1 MLFRRNAMK
10 KLGVLFVFAML
21 ACLMWAAIGEY
32 TVTSSTVDPGYLDA
46 SESLMILNS
55 SLDEGMSS
63 LIDIG
68 FPFVYD
74 GSIYTQFKACTNG
87 YITFDASAD
96 PIYNNSLAANKLII
110 APLWDDM
117 TTGPV
122 GAVYYQLQ
130 GSAPNRI
137 AVVEYKAIR
146 WPYNSISN
154 NITFQIKLYEGT
166 NEIAFNYLS
175 IDFPGSSASA
185 SIGIS
190 GSTTGD
196 FLSILPTYV
205 DFEVNTESEHQ
216 FIGDAQVNHF
226 KWKKYTLTPPAAPEN
241 DLALVA
247 LEGPS
252 STFLGGSARIKA
264 TVMNLGSNT
273 QESYSVSLRS
283 FTGAPIETQNNLTP
297 IAAGQSQNFFFS
309 WYPLDAGNQQLF
321 AEVNLAGDE
330 NLDNNSSDL
339 LGIIVFEEELNL
351 ISIGE
356 KEGSGRIPLDFHYKS
371 SVSQSIYT
379 QDEINAIGHIEAIS
393 LKNNFTSNM
402 GSKPVQIWMGT
413 TTEESFG
420 TNWIEPS
427 SLSMVFDG
435 WVDFPVGENSILFQ
449 LDEAFTYSQD
459 NLVIMF
465 KRPLDSE
472 YYSSTDNFWLY
483 DTNEYRNKSTSEDYL
498 DIDVDDLPQGN
509 NSSFSPVI
517 DLYYSPFDSPVFHA
531 SHTNIHFPNQQINT
545 SRTQA
550 ITVGNWGSGI
560 LEISSIDIVGDPEFT
575 LSRLPWIPHGVDA
588 GESFSFNVSY
598 DPLEISTVRADEA
611 TISIEYSTGVPGDLP
626 WTHTIDVS
634 GIAIDSSI
642 GYIPYYEGFDGDYE
656 MDELPLGWSKYEGI
670 DSHASMVGITG
681 MDAYSEPYSVQL
693 YKASDTPEGVF
704 LILPILTDDI
714 ALSELRLSFKTAN
727 VEMKSSSDGS
737 TRAINAEIVD
747 LGVMTD
753 PDDISTFVLLQSFS
767 SSYPWQ
773 SYNYDF
779 SLYTSDAKY
788 IAFRNASGYYS
799 SMLLIDDVS
808 LDYIPANDLMVTV
821 LELPNVVSQ
830 NQNISVSVTLKNNGS
845 NPQDSY
851 SVELKSVVGATLAS
865 AAGPYLFAGQSLDVI
880 LNWVPQHT
888 GLQKVFATV
897 NLLGDENEDNDS
909 SDIKE
914 TYVLGSGYAYQE
926 VGLGGETQRVPL
938 DFYYRSSLSQ
948 NLYLQ
953 TELEQY
959 GTLNSLTLFNDF
971 ENTIDATPVKIWM
984 GTTPLNNL
992 QSQHLPYAQ
1001 MSLVFDGNLSFP
1013 SGENMVFINLDT
1025 PFEYEQD
1032 NLVIMY
1038 LRPLDTQWY
1047 SSGDMFKSDYGD
1059 VVRTKILYS
1068 DSVNYDPSSV
1078 NFNNADSSY
1087 YLAKTGF
1094 VFAGSTAEPTMSYT
1108 ITPRPLD
1115 FGDVTMGET
1124 ETKYVTIEN
1133 TGEVE
1138 LTVDD
1143 IYISGDDFMF
1153 ADGFELPIV
1162 IPVGETA
1169 EVYIVF
1175 NAYDF
1180 GLFENDMIFLSDAG
1194 EDQITLK
1201 ANVPEHSVYIEP
1213 EILNFGD
1220 VLVGQYHYRSVQVSN
1235 TGTTNFTILD
1245 VSFESD
1251 DSCFSFSYPSLP
1263 LSLAPDADTN
1273 LSLTFYTEDYGHY
1286 DDTMY
1291 ITTNGGTHS
1300 VFLHAT
1306 AWEEP
1311 LIANPQSISFG
1322 HDIPL
1327 AHTSTRNLNLL
1338 HNFNSG
1344 MDSFWID
1351 NVVLADQTKGFSLD
1365 EAIYNDVEMPV
1376 ELPYNLANGESL
1388 DFKVH
1393 FLPLEPL
1400 AKTTSII
1407 VYYGESQMLRIPV
1420 SAFEGTVVGAEPE
1433 ISVSQEPIFHVL
1445 APYSHIQRYFT
1456 IQNTGTEILEYEIN
1470 TDGFGDDVS
1479 FTPES
1484 GTVNPGSQAS
1494 IEYSITSGEA
1504 MPWVSSHSLQITSN
1518 DPLRP
1523 TVEIP
1528 FAYAVT
1534 QAIANQ
1540 AFMAYPTQGDQP
1552 LTVRFSLLPGIEG
1565 LRYSWDFD
1573 NNGSFDSYEPEP
1585 LHTYTAA
1592 GVYSVRLTLLLPTG
1606 VSKQYL
1612 LQDYITVGTVGPS
1625 VLPDAISYIEFYQN
1639 QVSDPYLLSDVFAA
1653 PAGTWLD
1660 YYVQPSAHIRGIVNQ
1675 WGVMTLTAANNWWGT
1690 ETITVVAT
1698 DPYQNTC
1705 SHQIVVNVI
1714 HVNAAPMLSI
1724 PNDLHFIH
1732 RSSFMVDFS
1741 DYIYDLDDDIQDL
1754 GISLSRI
1761 SGDETIQFAYYP
1773 INQANIPGQHTVIF
1787 SSLEEASQT
1796 TRFNI
1801 AVNDFHTRAISNAA
1815 FNMHVLD
1822 HFEAEPSTAT
1832 SYQYTGQSVHFR
1844 DVTLGNP
1851 NYWLWNFGDGN
1862 SSTEKHP
1869 IHIYEYAGSYD
1880 VSLTVGHDLAEEED
1894 STTRMDYI
1902 HMQGTY
1908 VTPGNLPP
1916 VWSPAGSPYNLFGGF
1931 TFDED
1936 DDLTIEEGVDLNIFG
1951 DDPVVIQGTLNA
1963 NNVNF
1968 AGQEGSWGGL
1978 VFAGSSRQTSSLT
1991 NCHITDAILPIKIIN
2006 SSPMISGLI
2015 IGSDTRDQENE
2026 GRVAIHIGSGSSAQL
2041 ENIEISGYSG
2051 GIVIDNDGD
2060 LRATPTLS
2068 NIRVRNST
2076 QTSRDQALEGTGLSV
2091 NGTANLDDIEIEGF
2105 DTGINVQNSSMGTPT
2120 LGNIRVRNSTQTSRD
2135 DTLGS
2140 TGAKVS
2146 GNVDIEDLDIDGY
2159 NTGVQID
2166 GSQNTAATPT
2176 LGNIRVRNSTQT
2188 SRDDLIPLGMLI
2200 SSNAAPIIEDMEILD
2215 MPRGIL
2221 IQGDGTGSRTTPTLG
2236 NIRVRNSTQ
2245 TSRGQ
2250 SYGLS
2255 INDIQSV
2262 NIQDAEIKGYEDGI
2276 LIRTTSRTI
2285 STPTL
2290 GNIRVRNSTQTSRT
2304 LGVGIDIFG
2313 SVEAQLEDIEIEDYN
2328 YGIKYQGEAGFRA
2341 ISTPTLGNIRVRN
2354 STQTS
2359 RSESYGIQLMNLDRV
2374 VLEDIEI
2381 EGYQIG
2387 LELANTQE
2395 YRAISTPTLGNI
2407 RVRNSTQ
2414 TSRFDNIGILLGS
2427 GIAGSL
2433 METEIENA
2441 KIGLM
2446 IADGNRSLISPLK
2459 IYNCATGIKAI
2470 SLDASKKVAGHYI
2483 VNEPLFIS
2491 QHPDWIFTGIEL
2503 LGSGPWQ
2510 IKNNSMV
2517 NMEHYLKANDAQGDF
2532 INNIAIGSPAPDQP
2546 FVFTNSNFNINY
2558 NDIYRTGSQ
2567 DGVGNISVNPMFTD
2581 AEERDYTLT
2590 TFSPCID
2597 AGSVDEPL
2605 DEDGTVSDIGAF
2617 TYLHKASIQP
2627 SHRFITPRTVV
2638 YFENTSWGHD
2648 HPFST
2653 AEWDLGNDGIVDA
2666 SSYDWSH
2673 QFDTPGV
2680 YDLKLTMHSGILNDV
2695 KEYTA
2700 FIVVQDPQLQA
2711 PTAVEIS
2718 RVEGNIQI
2726 SWQPV
2731 TLTAAENPV
2740 NVEYYLVYASDVP
2753 YGFFDYIGH
2762 SSDGQTSFVDL
2773 NAADAAHRFYFVIGF
2788 SGNYRELM
2796 DYINVNRS
2804 LEPVKAKQP
2813 TLRTQQ

>member
-1 MLFRRNAMK
+1 MK
-10 KLGVLFVFAML
+10 KVGVLLLFAML
-21 ACLMWAAIGEY
+21 ASLMWALVDEY
-32 TVTSSTVDPGYLDA
+32 TVTSTTVDPGYLDA
-46 SESLMILNS
+46 NESLMILNS

-63 LIDIG
+63 LFDIG
-68 FPFVYD
+68 FPFIYD

-87 YITFDASAD
+87 YITFDASATSN
-96 PIYNNSLAANKLII
+96 YNNSLATNKLII

-130 GSAPNRI
+130 GSAPNRV

-190 GSTTGD
+190 GSTTRD

-205 DFEVNTESEHQ
+205 DFEVNTESEHE
-216 FIGDAQVNHF
+216 FIGDAQVDNF
-226 KWKKYTLTPPAAPEN
+226 KWKKYTLSPPAALDN

-247 LEGPS
+247 LEGPNN
-252 STFLGGSARIKA
+252 TFLGGSARIKA
-264 TVMNLGSNT
+264 TVMNLGINI
-273 QESYSVSLRS
+273 QESYSVSLKD
-283 FTGAPIETQNNLTP
+283 FTGALIETQDNFMP
-297 IAAGQSQNFFFS
+297 IAAGQSQDFFFS
-309 WYPLDAGNQQLF
+309 WYPLNAGNQQLF

-330 NLDNNSSDL
+330 NPDNNSSDL
-339 LGIIVFEEELNL
+339 LGIVVFEEELNL

-356 KEGSGRIPLDFHYKS
+356 KEGTGRIPLDFYYKS

-379 QDEINAIGHIEAIS
+379 QDEINAIGHIKAIS
-393 LKNNFTSNM
+393 LHNDFTSNV

-413 TTEESFG
+413 TTEDSFEIG
-420 TNWIEPS
+420 LRDTS

-435 WVDFPVGENSILFQ
+435 WVDFPAGENNILIQ

-459 NLVIMF
+459 NLVVVF
-465 KRPLDSE
+465 KRPLDSA
-472 YYSSTDNFWLY
+472 YYSSSDNFWLY
-483 DTNEYRNKSTSEDYL
+483 YADENRTQSNSSDNIDL
-498 DIDVDDLPQGN
+498 DINDIGYGYGN
-509 NSSFSPVI
+509 TYSFNPVI

-611 TISIEYSTGVPGDLP
+611 TISIAYSTGVPGDLP
-626 WTHTIDVS
+626 QTHTIEVS
-634 GIAIDSSI
+634 GFAIDSSI

-656 MDELPLGWSKYEGI
+656 MGELPLGWSKYEGI

-681 MDAYSEPYSVQL
+681 MSASSDPYSVQL

-704 LILPILTDDI
+704 LILPILIDDI
-714 ALSELRLSFKTAN
+714 ALNELRLGFKTAN
-727 VEMKSSSDGS
+727 IEMKSSSDGS
-737 TRAINAEIVD
+737 TRAINADIVD

-779 SLYTSDAKY
+779 SLYTGDAKY

-808 LDYIPANDLMVTV
+808 LNYIPANDLMVTA

-830 NQNISVSVTLKNNGS
+830 NQDVSVSVTLKNNGS

-851 SVELKSVVGATLAS
+851 SVELKTVTGATLAS
-865 AAGPYLFAGQSLDVI
+865 AAGPYLYAGQSLDVI
-880 LNWVPQHT
+880 LNWVPQHN
-888 GLQKVFATV
+888 GLQKLFATV

-953 TELEQY
+953 TELGQY

-971 ENTIDATPVKIWM
+971 DDAIDATPVKIWM
-984 GTTPLNNL
+984 GTTTLNNL

-1047 SSGDMFKSDYGD
+1047 SYDDMFKCDYGD
-1059 VVRTKILYS
+1059 VARTKIWYS
-1068 DSVNYDPSSV
+1068 DSVNYDPSSFS
-1078 NFNNADSSY
+1078 FNDADDSY

-1094 VFAGSTAEPTMSYT
+1094 VFAGSAAEPTMSYT
-1108 ITPRPLD
+1108 LTPRPLD

-1213 EILNFGD
+1213 EILDFGD
-1220 VLVGQYHYRSVQVSN
+1220 VLVDQYHYASVQVSN
-1235 TGTTNFTILD
+1235 TGTTDFAILD
-1245 VSFESD
+1245 VSFESS
-1251 DSCFSFSYPSLP
+1251 DSCFSYSYPPLP
-1263 LSLAPDADTN
+1263 LSLAPEAETN
-1273 LSLTFYTEDYGHY
+1273 LSLTFYTEDYGY
-1286 DDTMY
+1286 YEDTMY
-1291 ITTNGGTHS
+1291 ITTNGGIYS
-1300 VFLHAT
+1300 VFVQAT

-1322 HDIPL
+1322 NDIPL
-1327 AHTSTRNLNLL
+1327 AHTSTRNLNLF

-1344 MDSFWID
+1344 MDSIWID
-1351 NVVLADQTKGFSLD
+1351 NVVLEDQTSGFSLD
-1365 EAIYNDVEMPV
+1365 EEIYNDVEMLV

-1388 DFKVH
+1388 DFKVN

-1400 AKTTSII
+1400 AKNTTIN
-1407 VYYGESQMLRIPV
+1407 VYYGENQSMRIPV
-1420 SAFEGTVVGAEPE
+1420 GAFEGTEVGAEPQ

-1445 APYSHIQRYFT
+1445 APYSQKQGYIT
-1456 IQNTGTEILEYEIN
+1456 IQNTGSEILEYEIN

-1484 GTVNPGSQAS
+1484 GTVNPGRHAS
-1494 IEYSITSGEA
+1494 IEYSITSYEA
-1504 MPWVSSHSLQITSN
+1504 MPTVSSHSLQITNN
-1518 DPLRP
+1518 DPVRP
-1523 TVEIP
+1523 IVEIP

-1534 QAIANQ
+1534 EPIADQ

-1573 NNGSFDSYEPEP
+1573 NNGSFDSHEPEP
-1585 LHTYTAA
+1585 IHTYTDA

-1606 VSKQYL
+1606 ASKQYL
-1612 LQDYITVGTVGPS
+1612 MQDYITVGTVGPS

-1639 QVSDPYLLSDVFAA
+1639 QESDPYLLSDVFEA

-1660 YYVQPSAHIRGIVNQ
+1660 YYVQPSAHIRGIVNY
-1675 WGVMTLTAANNWWGT
+1675 WGVMTLTAAYNWWGT

-1698 DPYQNTC
+1698 DPYQNT
-1705 SHQIVVNVI
+1705 STHQIVVNVI
-1714 HVNAAPMLSI
+1714 HVNAAPILSI
-1724 PNDLHFIH
+1724 PDDLHFIH

-1741 DYIYDLDDDIQDL
+1741 DYIYDIDDDIQDL

-1761 SGDETIQFAYYP
+1761 PGSESIEFAYYP
-1773 INQANIPGQHTVIF
+1773 IDEANIPGQHTVIF
-1787 SSLEEASQT
+1787 SSSQEGAQI

-1801 AVNDFHTRAISNAA
+1801 AVNDFHTRAISNAE

-1832 SYQYTGQSVHFR
+1832 SYQYTGQSVHFK
-1844 DVTLGNP
+1844 DATLGNP

-1862 SSTEKHP
+1862 SSTEQHP

-1978 VFAGSSRQTSSLT
+1978 VFEGSGSRNASSLT
-1991 NCHITDAILPIKIIN
+1991 NCIITDALLPLKIIN
-2006 SSPMISGLI
+2006 SSPTLTALTINTSQTNDYRDAATAI
-2015 IGSDTRDQENE
+2015 YIGQ
-2026 GRVAIHIGSGSSAQL
+2026 GSSA
-2041 ENIEISGYSG
+2041 NISDIEISGYSG

-2060 LRATPTLS
+2060 LRATPTL
-2068 NIRVRNST
+2068 
-2076 QTSRDQALEGTGLSV
+2076 
-2091 NGTANLDDIEIEGF
+2091 
-2105 DTGINVQNSSMGTPT
+2105 
-2120 LGNIRVRNSTQTSRD
+2120 
-2135 DTLGS
+2135 
-2140 TGAKVS
+2140 
-2146 GNVDIEDLDIDGY
+2146 
-2159 NTGVQID
+2159 
-2166 GSQNTAATPT
+2166 
-2176 LGNIRVRNSTQT
+2176 
-2188 SRDDLIPLGMLI
+2188 
-2200 SSNAAPIIEDMEILD
+2200 
-2215 MPRGIL
+2215 
-2221 IQGDGTGSRTTPTLG
+2221 G

-2245 TSRGQ
+2245 TSRGE

-2255 INDIQSV
+2255 INEIQSV
-2262 NIQDAEIKGYEDGI
+2262 NIQDAEIEGYEDGI
-2276 LIRTTSRTI
+2276 LIRATSRAI

-2328 YGIKYQGEAGFRA
+2328 HGIKYQGDAGFRA

-2359 RSESYGIQLMNLDRV
+2359 RNESYGIQLMNLDRV

-2414 TSRFDNIGILLGS
+2414 TSRFDNIGILLGN

-2567 DGVGNISVNPMFTD
+2567 DGVGNISVDPMFTD
-2581 AEERDYTLT
+2581 AEERDYSLT
-2590 TFSPCID
+2590 AFSPCID

-2627 SHRFITPRTVV
+2627 SHRFITPGTVV

-2653 AEWDLGNDGIVDA
+2653 VEWDLGNDGIVDA

-2700 FIVVQDPQLQA
+2700 FIIVQDPQLQA

-2718 RVEGNIQI
+2718 AVEGNIQI

-2762 SSDGQTSFVDL
+2762 SSDGQTSFIDL
-2773 NAADAAHRFYFVIGF
+2773 DAADAAQRFYFVIGF
-2788 SGNYRELM
+2788 SGSYRELM